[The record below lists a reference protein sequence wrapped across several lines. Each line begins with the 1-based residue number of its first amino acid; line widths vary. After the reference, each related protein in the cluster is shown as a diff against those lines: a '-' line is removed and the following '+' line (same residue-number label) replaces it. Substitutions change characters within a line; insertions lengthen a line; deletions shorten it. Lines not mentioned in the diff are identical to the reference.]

1 VVTKN
6 AKRPAAA
13 AIATVAGTV
22 AGNAGSS
29 SKTSK
34 KISDR
39 RRTRFVAGDRVG
51 DRAGN
56 SAAAFGLADCPDR
69 VRSFPEWCD
78 LNSISHDTG
87 RRILASG
94 KGPRVLQLSPHRI
107 GIRDSD
113 NRVWQDS
120 IVRDS
125 RHHTST
131 KRSQTAPNSAK

>member
-6 AKRPAAA
+6 AKRPAAT
-13 AIATVAGTV
+13 AIATI

-29 SKTSK
+29 SK
-34 KISDR
+34 KISPR
-39 RRTRFVAGDRVG
+39 RRTRFVAGDRAGDSAG
-51 DRAGN
+51 DRAGG
-56 SAAAFGLADCPDR
+56 SVAASGLADCPDR

-120 IVRDS
+120 IVRVRD
-125 RHHTST
+125 RATT
-131 KRSQTAPNSAK
+131 PDAVRPRRI